1 MCIFTFIKFQKKP
14 MMKNILIATT
24 LFLTSFS
31 INAQI
36 ESGTFMTGG
45 SATFNRNI
53 NSDTSGLDISSTSI
67 VINPQLG
74 IAFADDFVLGA
85 WFEFSSIKGISNVS
99 SWSVAPFVR
108 YYNNNFFLQLGYGFN
123 RSGNVSGS
131 IFDAEL
137 GYAMFLNDNISLEP
151 AFYFNQYFNDNGL
164 NGSDIG
170 FKLGFQL
177 YFNR

>member
-1 MCIFTFIKFQKKP
+1 
-14 MMKNILIATT
+14 MKNILIITT

-45 SATFNRNI
+45 SATFNRHITESN
-53 NSDTSGLDISSTSI
+53 ISSTSI

-74 IAFADDFVLGA
+74 LAFADNFVGGA
-85 WFEFSSIKGISNVS
+85 WFSFSSINDFS

-108 YYNNNFFLQLGYGFN
+108 YYQNNFFLQLGYGFN